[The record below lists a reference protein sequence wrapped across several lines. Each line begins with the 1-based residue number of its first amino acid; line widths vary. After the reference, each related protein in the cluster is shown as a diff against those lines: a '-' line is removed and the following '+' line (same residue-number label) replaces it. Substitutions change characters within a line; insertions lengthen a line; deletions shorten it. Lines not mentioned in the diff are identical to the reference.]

1 MNSVQID
8 RYNRI
13 LFYVRSFEGV
23 TNDNCPSLESLRDG
37 YIFTTIYN
45 QMTNSANMLDTSL
58 LKSRC
63 KTCDWLHCAF
73 NLSKLYIHVK
83 PEFELLG
90 IYYPINLTKIAKNG
104 DLEQICAFIK
114 MLLRYSLKCP
124 KKEEFEQK
132 FRSLP
137 TLNQV
142 AVLLGIKINQS

>member
-63 KTCDWLHCAF
+63 ETCDWLHCAF
-73 NLSKLYIHVK
+73 NLSKLYSHIK

-90 IYYPINLTKIAKNG
+90 IYYPINLSKIAKNG

-114 MLLRYSLKCP
+114 MLHRYSLKCP